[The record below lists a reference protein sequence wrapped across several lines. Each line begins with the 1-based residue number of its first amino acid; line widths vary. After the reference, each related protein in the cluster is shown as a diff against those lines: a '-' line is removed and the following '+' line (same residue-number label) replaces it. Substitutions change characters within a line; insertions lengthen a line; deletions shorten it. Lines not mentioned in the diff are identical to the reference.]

1 MRNKEQL
8 TGFLLDHAAQR
19 TVSFHMPG
27 HKGSN
32 LYRRFG
38 YDGFLD
44 QMMDCDITEIPGADN
59 LFQPEGVL
67 RNTMDRYR
75 NLYGSRESYLL
86 VNGSSCGLVAAVM
99 ASVPAGGRLILAR
112 NCHKAVYNALSL
124 AGAQPVYAFPEML
137 PEYGITGEIRPEEIR
152 RCIAAAPD
160 ASAVLIPSPNY
171 YGICSDIS
179 SIAEIVHDAGMT
191 LIVDQAHGAHLKFFD
206 ENGRAAGRCLM
217 AAENLGADI
226 VINSIHK
233 TLAAFTEAALCNV
246 MSDRVDSD
254 ELEDA
259 LQKMESTSPSYL
271 LMASLDINADLLEK
285 HGAELIK
292 DWKKELEL
300 FYDRAASIDGLQVM
314 THSRLDDSK
323 INLDMSRRGLNG
335 YELEKKLRDRGIL
348 AELITGNLVMCM
360 SGIGNTRND
369 YERLYDALRE
379 IAEAGNAIAS
389 ASGRAEPGNAA
400 AHPRDEDEAE
410 RRDEME
416 GEAPPWPNQ
425 SFVLHSVPHKR
436 ARTPIDDAIGR
447 VCAQAIIPYPPGI
460 PVICPGEEITEEIV
474 TYAKTLRALGQNVM
488 GIDGDGCVLVG
499 V

>member
-27 HKGSN
+27 HKGSG

-38 YDGFLD
+38 YDGFLN

-67 RNTMDRYR
+67 RSTMDRYR
-75 NLYGSRESYLL
+75 RLYDSRESYLL

-137 PEYGITGEIRPEEIR
+137 PEYGITGEIRPEEVR
-152 RCIAAAPD
+152 RCVAAAPD
-160 ASAVLIPSPNY
+160 VSAVLIPSPNY

-179 SIAEIVHDAGMT
+179 AIAEIVHDAGMT

-206 ENGRAAGRCLM
+206 ENRRADGRCLM

-285 HGAELIK
+285 HGGELVD
-292 DWKKELEL
+292 DWRKELEL
-300 FYDRAASIDGLQVM
+300 FYDRAVSIDGLRVM

-335 YELEKKLRDRGIL
+335 YELEQELRKRGIL

-360 SGIGNTRND
+360 SGIGNRRND
-369 YERLYDALRE
+369 YERLYEALRE
-379 IAEAGNAIAS
+379 IAEPENAA
-389 ASGRAEPGNAA
+389 APACDRAEPENAA
-400 AHPRDEDEAE
+400 ARACDEDETE
-410 RRDEME
+410 RRNGMAV
-416 GEAPPWPNQ
+416 EAPPWPDQ
-425 SFVLHSVPHKR
+425 SFVLHPVPRKR
-436 ARTPIDDAIGR
+436 VRTPIDDAAGR